1 MLVYIWL
8 LRRKKKLALRYASL
22 SIVKEAMG
30 TGMHWRRHVP
40 PVLFLLAISAMLF
53 AASRPFA
60 VIILPSTQETIILA
74 MDVSGSMRAT
84 DVKPNRLVASQ
95 EAAKAFLTE
104 LPRNVRVGIVA
115 FAGTASVVQP
125 PTLSR
130 EDLVTAID
138 KFQLQRA
145 TAIGSAIVV
154 SLSEIFP
161 DEGID
166 LTAMTYGNGRQRGI
180 SIDQVKPKNP
190 KKEFVPVPPGSYNSA
205 AIILLTDGQRT
216 TGVDTLEAAKMA
228 ADRGV
233 RIYTVGVGT
242 VEGETIGFEGWS
254 MRVRLDEATLKS
266 VALQTQAEYFYAGT
280 AENLKKVY
288 EKLSSRLTVEKKETE
303 ISGLLALVA
312 SHPGADLGRLVAVL
326 VQPDPVTR
334 LAVGRHGGG
343 PCRLGGEC
351 PSARSAVLRQTPP
364 VQPELPRAARRQALV
379 VGDDDKRRALVA
391 RQLQHQLE
399 HAVGGAAV
407 QVAGGLVGQ
416 HAGRLGDQCAGNRD
430 TLAFAAREFRRPVLQ
445 PVLQPDAAQA
455 SSVAARA
462 LSGGRHAP
470 DPQRHGDVVQRAEL
484 GQQVVELVDETQVPV
499 AQIALHAG
507 AQLRQ
512 VLAHQLHAAAGGRIE
527 RAQQVQQGALAGTR
541 GADDGQRLAGVH
553 LQVDALQHR
562 HVEPAFGETLGQALR
577 LQHDITHNAGPRP
590 G

>member
-1 MLVYIWL
+1 
-8 LRRKKKLALRYASL
+8 
-22 SIVKEAMG
+22 
-30 TGMHWRRHVP
+30 
-40 PVLFLLAISAMLF
+40 
-53 AASRPFA
+53 
-60 VIILPSTQETIILA
+60 

-95 EAAKAFLTE
+95 EAAKAFLKE

-166 LTAMTYGNGRQRGI
+166 LTALTFGSGRQRGI
-180 SIDQVKPKNP
+180 SIDQVQPKNP

-228 ADRGV
+228 AERGV

-254 MRVRLDEATLKS
+254 MRVRLDEPTLKA

-303 ISGLLALVA
+303 ISGLLALLASILALTSAGVVA
-312 SHPGADLGRLVAVL
+312 AV
-326 VQPDPVTR
+326 VQPDPVAATSQENAGPLPSF
-334 LAVGRHGGG
+334 LAPPWGAWRSQGWGRSG
-343 PCRLGGEC
+343 
-351 PSARSAVLRQTPP
+351 V
-364 VQPELPRAARRQALV
+364 RRQLALVEPVLAPAPRRQSLV

-391 RQLQHQLE
+391 RQVHHQFE
-399 HAVGGAAV
+399 HPVGRAAV

-416 HAGRLGDQCAGNRD
+416 HAGGLGHQCAGNRD
-430 TLAFAAREFRRPVLQ
+430 PLALAAREFRRPMLQ
-445 PVLQPDAAQA
+445 PVLQADTGQRRRGR
-455 SSVAARA
+455 SRA
-462 LSGGRHAP
+462 VGRRHAP
-470 DPQRHGDVVQRAEL
+470 DPERHRHVVERAEFR
-484 GQQVVELVDETQVPV
+484 QQMVELVDKPEVPV
-499 AQIALHAG
+499 AHVALCAR
-507 AQLRQ
+507 AQSGQ
-512 VLAHQLHAAAGGRIE
+512 VLAHQLHAATGRRVQ
-527 RAQQVQQGALAGTR
+527 RAQQVQQGALAR
-541 GADDGQRLAGVH
+541 SRCADDGQCFAGMH
-553 LQVDALQHR
+553 LQVDALQHG
-562 HVEPAFGETLGQALR
+562 HVEPAFGEALGQALR
-577 LQHDITHNAGPRP
+577 LQHHVTHNAVPRP